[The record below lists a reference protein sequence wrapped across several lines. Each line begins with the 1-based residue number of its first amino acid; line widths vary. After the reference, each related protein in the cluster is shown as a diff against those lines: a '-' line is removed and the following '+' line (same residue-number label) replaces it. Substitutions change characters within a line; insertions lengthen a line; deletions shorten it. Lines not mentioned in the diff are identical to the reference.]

1 MKCSKKVKHSVL
13 IFGLNVLGTCIYRKI
28 GKVIWFQIWISD
40 YDLLVTVQYTYS
52 ILTFFHS
59 LIKIFNISPIW
70 QCSGGIRKLHHI
82 KYYGNFPLDGRSQMW
97 LISLLNKWTKKTAYN
112 IHTKLKWAL
121 FERILTLRNSHG
133 PYQ

>member
-59 LIKIFNISPIW
+59 LIE
-70 QCSGGIRKLHHI
+70 
-82 KYYGNFPLDGRSQMW
+82 NFQHQPYLAVQRRDSEAASYQVLQQFSAW
-97 LISLLNKWTKKTAYN
+97 WKKPN
-112 IHTKLKWAL
+112 VID
-121 FERILTLRNSHG
+121 FFIE
-133 PYQ
+133 